1 VAVFPSWQ
9 VFRWQYPRVYARPGQ
24 FDEAHYRSQWTLM
37 LNNEGR
43 RTLHK
48 IAAYMKERQRMGE
61 RWTGPLHRLDVPFK
75 LIWGKRDPIAVYAIA
90 QKLCQSNP
98 EAQLFTLDEIG
109 HYPQLEAPE
118 MVADCLLQ

>member
-1 VAVFPSWQ
+1 
-9 VFRWQYPRVYARPGQ
+9 
-24 FDEAHYRSQWTLM
+24 M